1 MLFSRVTRWSASRL
15 LIKTTSISV
24 WIKLAHTLFVLVLVP
39 VYWIEYGPENF
50 FWASD
55 IALLLTVVA
64 LWTERALLASMLA
77 VAILV
82 PDLAW
87 NIDFFFRLTFG
98 VDALQL
104 PGTQYMFNSE
114 SPLLLRGLSL
124 FHVFVPVLLLW
135 LIYRLGYERRA
146 LIYQTVLAW
155 VVLPA
160 TWLLTD
166 PAANINWVRSL
177 GREPQSWMPAP
188 LYLVLLM
195 IAFPLVV
202 YLPTHMLLSRLF
214 AAPGSKRC

>member
-1 MLFSRVTRWSASRL
+1 
-15 LIKTTSISV
+15 
-24 WIKLAHTLFVLVLVP
+24 VLVLVP
-39 VYWIEYGPENF
+39 VYWIEYGPQNF

-64 LWTERALLASMLA
+64 LWTESALLASMLA

-82 PDLAW
+82 PDIAW

-104 PGTQYMFNSE
+104 PGTRYMFADE

-124 FHVFVPVLLLW
+124 FHVFLPVLLVW
-135 LIYRLGYERRA
+135 LIYRLGYGRRA
-146 LIYQTVLAW
+146 LIWQTVLAW

-166 PAANINWVRSL
+166 PAANINFVRGFGL
-177 GREPQSWMPAP
+177 EPQSWMPAP
-188 LYLVLLM
+188 VYLMLLM
-195 IAFPLVV
+195 LAFPLIV
-202 YLPTHMLLSRLF
+202 YLPTHLVLRALL
-214 AAPGSKRC
+214 AAPRPKRC